1 MREWG
6 LLSAS
11 RLLSDG
17 FILQSSGGWRW
28 DEASE
33 ECSSLFYEVWI
44 SWQNKK
50 KNNFARTIYMIAEG
64 MCERKYTLCCYGW
77 VVSGKMI
84 LVLRF

>member
-17 FILQSSGGWRW
+17 FILQSSGGR
-28 DEASE
+28 SPR
-33 ECSSLFYEVWI
+33 SVQVLFYEVWS

-64 MCERKYTLCCYGW
+64 MYERKCTLCCYGW